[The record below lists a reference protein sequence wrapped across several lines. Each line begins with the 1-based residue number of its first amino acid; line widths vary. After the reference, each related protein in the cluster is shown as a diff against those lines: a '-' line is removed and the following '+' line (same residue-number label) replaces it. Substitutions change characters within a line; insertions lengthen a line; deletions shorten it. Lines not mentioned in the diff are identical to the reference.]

1 MQWGVEGLEGVKR
14 NGLDPSE
21 IMLWGDLKEE
31 GGGSGAIGVMVGG
44 GCWRGCESVW
54 MWTLG

>member
-1 MQWGVEGLEGVKR
+1 MKR

-44 GCWRGCESVW
+44 G
-54 MWTLG
+54 